1 MIRFY
6 DDYIEKIFKWGLVIS
21 LAVMATLN
29 FSNVISRYVIHASI
43 SFTEELT
50 TNLFVYNTFF
60 GAALGARRGAHLG
73 LTILSELVPPKFSKW
88 IIVLSSY
95 ASAVLF
101 FVLVYFGYGMT
112 KSQFDF
118 GQTTAALGLPEWW
131 FGLAIPVGAFVIG
144 ISFLIAG
151 TEYMIKEGK

>member
-1 MIRFY
+1 MIRIY
-6 DDYIEKIFKWGLVIS
+6 DTYIEKIFKWGLVLS
-21 LAVMATLN
+21 LAIMATLN

-73 LTILSELVPPKFSKW
+73 LTILSELVDQKFSKW
-88 IIVLSSY
+88 IIVLSSFTS
-95 ASAVLF
+95 SALF
-101 FVLVYFGYGMT
+101 FVLVYFGYGMV
-112 KSQFDF
+112 KSQMKF

-131 FGLAIPVGAFVIG
+131 FGLAIPTGAFVIG
-144 ISFLIAG
+144 ISFFIAG
-151 TEYMIKEGK
+151 IEFLIKEGK